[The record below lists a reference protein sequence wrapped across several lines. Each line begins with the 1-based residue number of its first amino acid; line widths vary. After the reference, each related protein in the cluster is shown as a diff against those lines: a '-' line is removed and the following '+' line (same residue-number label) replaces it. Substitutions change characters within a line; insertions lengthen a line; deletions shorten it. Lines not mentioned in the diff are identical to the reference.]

1 MSSPLDFGNNDADDA
16 ADLER
21 ELPEAPTHKPI
32 AVKEDDMKKLIGLTN
47 CARGEARSALYKND
61 HNVSFALIDIASA
74 KEHASFSSTP
84 SKKPSA
90 AGSSKTTTP
99 AKSSSA
105 KKRPCEMTPEEHK
118 AYRRPMNR
126 EYQRRCRAR
135 KKERQRILE
144 ERLERASAIMSPA
157 QKKQMML
164 GEYTDVAQTTAS
176 SVEGMVEVAKKLAN
190 LNEDVFATLDD
201 EEAQGVAYDSESD
214 ANNDNVTP

>member
-1 MSSPLDFGNNDADDA
+1 MSNPPLDFNNNDEDDA

-21 ELPEAPTHKPI
+21 HLPPAPTQKPI
-32 AVKEDDMKKLIGLTN
+32 AVNEVDMKKLIGLTN
-47 CARGEARSALYKND
+47 CTPGEARSALVKND
-61 HNVSFALIDIASA
+61 HNVSLALLDIASA
-74 KEHASFSSTP
+74 KEHASFSTP

-90 AGSSKTTTP
+90 AGSSKPTP
-99 AKSSSA
+99 AAKSSSA
-105 KKRPCEMTPEEHK
+105 KKRPCEMTPEEHR
-118 AYRRPMNR
+118 AHRRQMNR
-126 EYQRRCRAR
+126 EYQRRHRTK

-201 EEAQGVAYDSESD
+201 EETQGVVAYDSESD
-214 ANNDNVTP
+214 ANN